1 MKFVECGMFQLPG
14 IVFDKSEMN
23 DDLRDE
29 MVAWSEQSNCGMLM
43 NDRLWSFMSESQR
56 DWFLLRFSEILPGT
70 E

>member
-1 MKFVECGMFQLPG
+1 
-14 IVFDKSEMN
+14 MN